1 MNKKLDKV
9 LDNLLMEQPE
19 GIIPSVPEFG
29 TGYDIS
35 QESDRNM
42 RKDVLSPSYTQFPAM
57 DADAEPADKVMIQ
70 IIDYFMRGEFSKA
83 NLLIKSC
90 RDLRNGT
97 FFSWY
102 HMNQLLDWVRN
113 IHKFTNM
120 GNPND
125 LSRNYYQYQMDKD
138 MEMQGVSDLRQVP
151 VGEVMID
158 KFVKDVENVFR
169 RGTHE

>member
-1 MNKKLDKV
+1 MMSKKLNKI
-9 LDNLLMEQPE
+9 LENILLEQPE
-19 GIIPSVPEFG
+19 GIIPSIPEFG

-57 DADAEPADKVMIQ
+57 DADTEPSDKIMIQ

-113 IHKFTNM
+113 IYKFTNM
-120 GNPND
+120 SSPND

-138 MEMQGVSDLRQVP
+138 TEMQGVSDLRQVP
-151 VGEVMID
+151 VGEFMID
-158 KFVKDVENVFR
+158 KFVKDVENVLR
-169 RGTHE
+169 RE